1 MKNLLSKIIDV
12 ICFVGGSVLTL
23 FYLAD
28 FQIHISHTAQYF
40 NGAIDWKNNYYLEAN
55 HLIFVLIGIGLII
68 LGFLI
73 RSWRK
78 H

>member
-1 MKNLLSKIIDV
+1 MKKLIPKIIDV
-12 ICFVGGSVLTL
+12 ICFVGGTVLVL
-23 FYLAD
+23 FYATD
-28 FQIHISHTAQYF
+28 FQLVISHLKYSQF
-40 NGAIDWKNNYYLEAN
+40 PDDWKNNYYLEAN

-78 H
+78 S